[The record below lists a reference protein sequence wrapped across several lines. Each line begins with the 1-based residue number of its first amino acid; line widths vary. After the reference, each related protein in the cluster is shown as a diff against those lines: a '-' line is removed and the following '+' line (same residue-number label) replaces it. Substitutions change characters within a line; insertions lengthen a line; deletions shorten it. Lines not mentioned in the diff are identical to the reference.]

1 MNDLRTH
8 EHDWALDQLTA
19 FSAGMLPEEQTL
31 RLEEH
36 LHDCEDCR
44 SRLAPVRATSADLGH
59 LPASLI
65 ATWPRTTRLLSGM
78 ERDLVESHLRSC
90 DACRAT
96 LAFAGHEPVLSAK
109 VVALPARAV
118 RAPAKRNAW
127 GWALGLSGLAA
138 TAAAWLLVVRPAM
151 FPLAT
156 STSGSMGSA
165 GHPAQSVGFEFAVPA
180 DGSDAVTLP
189 DAAPGSAVGGVGA
202 DVAISAGPSGWLV
215 RLPVSLRPLTHAD
228 RDRLVSLQLL
238 GGTHEFARGNCR
250 WVELGAALRIRPER
264 ALPEGDYELRLSIAA
279 ADAAAPAQ
287 VWRWALHVK

>member
-1 MNDLRTH
+1 MNDLRAH

-19 FSAGMLPEEQTL
+19 YSAGMLLEEQTL

-118 RAPAKRNAW
+118 RAPAKRNTW

-165 GHPAQSVGFEFAVPA
+165 GHPAQSVGFKSRCRPMDRMPSLCRTRLRVPLLA
-180 DGSDAVTLP
+180 ASAQTLP
-189 DAAPGSAVGGVGA
+189 S
-202 DVAISAGPSGWLV
+202 
-215 RLPVSLRPLTHAD
+215 
-228 RDRLVSLQLL
+228 
-238 GGTHEFARGNCR
+238 ARG
-250 WVELGAALRIRPER
+250 RPVGWCVCPSR
-264 ALPEGDYELRLSIAA
+264 CG
-279 ADAAAPAQ
+279 
-287 VWRWALHVK
+287 H